1 MSDIYTEVVN
11 GEFDEEITQF
21 LGEEVKKA
29 EARKKVNSAKRREK
43 KRQQREA
50 AAAEKKAAEIRTY
63 KAAKGM
69 VDDVVHEVL
78 MEQVTSE
85 TPRYM
90 QV

>member
-1 MSDIYTEVVN
+1 MLSVLT
-11 GEFDEEITQF
+11 FDSAC
-21 LGEEVKKA
+21 KKA